1 MSPPDPTA
9 CGQCPEPRAAHLP
22 LEVGDGAGRARC
34 AVCGKIGRP
43 HARLEGDA
51 RGVIIYLCPD
61 KHHTVAGLRYDR
73 G

>member
-1 MSPPDPTA
+1 
-9 CGQCPEPRAAHLP
+9 
-22 LEVGDGAGRARC
+22 VGDGAGRARC